1 MNTSTNVFTFPSRTL
16 PMYEVFVAQ
25 ITRITL
31 LSLLIIALFALQAQ
45 PVKAEEPFKEANLEE
60 IQKAVAKYK
69 GEIVLLNIF
78 ASWCPPCVQEAR
90 TFAEFYKKYPP
101 QKGVHLIGISLD
113 DDKRELKKFIS
124 ERNVKYPV
132 YLAGQD
138 FVDFYEV
145 QTIPTLI
152 LFDKEGNVAEYAI
165 GIASIDELTKFI
177 DKYN

>member
-1 MNTSTNVFTFPSRTL
+1 MSTSTSVFTFPSRTL
-16 PMYEVFVAQ
+16 SLCEVLFSQTKKVALFFLF
-25 ITRITL
+25 TL
-31 LSLLIIALFALQAQ
+31 CVFALQAQ
-45 PVKAEEPFKEANLEE
+45 SVKAEEPFKEANLAE
-60 IQKAVAKYK
+60 IQKAVANHK
-69 GEIVLLNIF
+69 GELVLLNIF

-101 QKGVHLIGISLD
+101 QKGIHLIGISLD
-113 DDKRELKKFIS
+113 DDKNELKKFIA

-138 FVDFYEV
+138 FVDFYEI

>member
-1 MNTSTNVFTFPSRTL
+1 MNTSTNIFTFPLRTL
-16 PMYEVFVAQ
+16 SVCGTYFAQVKKIMPVF
-25 ITRITL
+25 L
-31 LSLLIIALFALQAQ
+31 LVFCIFALQAQ
-45 PVKAEEPFKEANLEE
+45 PLKAAEPFTEANLAE
-60 IQKAVAKYK
+60 IQKAVEKHK
-69 GEIVLLNIF
+69 GELVLLNIF

-113 DDKRELKKFIS
+113 DDKNELKKFIS